1 MKLCLLTYGH
11 IYDLWK
17 LYTFLDPQSRVCLNA
32 REATEK
38 RDSEDVHRMEKE
50 KRICT
55 WNIFFALELSQKN
68 RIFVGEWTYSI
79 YHESKEGW
87 FPFVISQGY

>member
-1 MKLCLLTYGH
+1 M
-11 IYDLWK
+11 
-17 LYTFLDPQSRVCLNA
+17 Q
-32 REATEK
+32 EATEK

-68 RIFVGEWTYSI
+68 LIFVGEWTYSI
-79 YHESKEGW
+79 YHELKEGW